1 MTVEEYL
8 NKSISKVDGK
18 TIIITGANSG
28 IGFHTAE
35 IIAKKGGHVVLAC
48 RSKEKAIEAIDR
60 IKAVVKDANLEY
72 VIFDQASFNSIDSF
86 VDNIT
91 TNYANFYALMLN
103 AGILRPEKET
113 FTKEG
118 FPLTVGTNFYGLHH
132 LMERLY
138 PLIQNTMYEKR
149 IIIEGSLV
157 TRAAKYHGKK
167 YDLIKT
173 HSSTFHA
180 YNISKIGVENLF
192 AKYAQ
197 INKNPNLKFML
208 AEPGVCKTN
217 IIHSFPSWIIKPA
230 NGFLKSF
237 MHSPEKGSLPS
248 VHLITE
254 PHSNGDILLPRGMF
268 SIGGFPKKRRRM
280 SKRTTRFASIIN
292 DAELIIKTNLD
303 KKSA

>member
-8 NKSISKVDGK
+8 NKSINTVNGK
-18 TIIITGANSG
+18 TVIITGANSG

-35 IIAKKGGHVVLAC
+35 MVARKGGHVVLAC
-48 RSKEKAIEAIDR
+48 RSKEKALDAINK
-60 IKAVVKDANLEY
+60 IQLKTKDAKLDY
-72 VIFDQASFNSIDSF
+72 IIYDQASFLSIEAF
-86 VDNIT
+86 VNEIT
-91 TNYANFYALMLN
+91 TKYAGFYALLLN

-118 FPLTVGTNFYGLHH
+118 FPLTVGTNFYGLYH
-132 LMERLY
+132 LLRKLY
-138 PLIQNTMYEKR
+138 PLIKDTTEEKR
-149 IIIEGSLV
+149 VIIEGSLV
-157 TRAAKYHGKK
+157 TRSARYHGKK

-192 AKYAQ
+192 NKYATL
-197 INKNPNLKFML
+197 NTNPQLKIML

-230 NGFLKSF
+230 NGFLNNF

-254 PHSNGDILLPRGMF
+254 PHDNGDILLPRGLF

-280 SKRTTRFASIIN
+280 SKRTIRYSNIIS
-292 DAELIIKTNLD
+292 DAELIINSNID